1 MSGPAPDRAGRGLKV
16 VLFCGGRG
24 IRLREHSETLPK
36 PMVPIGYRPILWHV
50 MRYYAHFGQRDFVL
64 CLGYKAD
71 VIKDYFLRYNE
82 ALSNDFVLDGRADGR
97 ADGRTDGRAGAVTLL
112 HSDIDD
118 WRISF
123 IDTGLNANIGERLR
137 AVRSFVADDEMFLA
151 NYGDVVT
158 DAPLDTF
165 IEDFRKRGK
174 VAAFISVRPTSY
186 SFHVVRFGA
195 DGLVAGLDDV
205 HSADI
210 WINGGFFIFRR
221 EIFDYLRPGEELV
234 EAPFARLI
242 AENQLISY
250 RYDGFWAPMDTL
262 KDVQTLEAHYES
274 GRAPWA
280 LWQRDRAPE
289 G

>member
-1 MSGPAPDRAGRGLKV
+1 MSESGQDGGRGLKV

-24 IRLREHSETLPK
+24 IRLREASETLPK

-50 MRYYAHFGQRDFVL
+50 MRYYAHFGQHDFIL

-82 ALSNDFVLDGRADGR
+82 ALSNDFVLDGKADGQP
-97 ADGRTDGRAGAVTLL
+97 GSVTLL
-112 HSDIDD
+112 RSDIDD

-137 AVRSFVADDEMFLA
+137 AVRSYIGDDEIFLA

-165 IEDFRKRGK
+165 IDDFRGRGK

-186 SFHVVRFGA
+186 SFHVVRFGPE
-195 DGLVAGLDDV
+195 GLVAGLDDV
-205 HSADI
+205 RSSDL

-221 EIFDYLRPGEELV
+221 EIFDYLEPGEELV

-242 AENQLISY
+242 AANQLVSY

-262 KDVQTLEAHYES
+262 KDVQTLESHYES

>member
-1 MSGPAPDRAGRGLKV
+1 MSGSGSDSGSRGLKV

-24 IRLREHSETLPK
+24 IRLREASETLPK

-82 ALSNDFVLDGRADGR
+82 ALSNDFVLDGKTG
-97 ADGRTDGRAGAVTLL
+97 AGSKAVTLL
-112 HSDIDD
+112 HSDIDE

-137 AVRSFVADDEMFLA
+137 AVRSYVADDEIFLA

-165 IEDFRKRGK
+165 IADFRKRDK
-174 VAAFISVRPTSY
+174 LAAFISVRPTSY
-186 SFHVVRFGA
+186 SFHVVRFA
-195 DGLVAGLDDV
+195 EDGLVAGLDDV
-205 HSADI
+205 RSSDL

-242 AENQLISY
+242 AENKLISY

>member
-1 MSGPAPDRAGRGLKV
+1 MSGPAPDRTGRGLKV

-24 IRLREHSETLPK
+24 IRLREASETLPK

-82 ALSNDFVLDGRADGR
+82 ALSNDFVLDGK
-97 ADGRTDGRAGAVTLL
+97 AGAVTLL
-112 HSDIDD
+112 QSDIDD

>member
-1 MSGPAPDRAGRGLKV
+1 VSEPAAEPGSRGLKV

-24 IRLREHSETLPK
+24 IRLREASETLPK

-82 ALSNDFVLDGRADGR
+82 ALSNDFVLDGKGH
-97 ADGRTDGRAGAVTLL
+97 GGDGRAGAVTLL
-112 HSDIDD
+112 QSDIDD

-137 AVRSFVADDEMFLA
+137 AVRSYVAGDEIFLA

-165 IEDFRKRGK
+165 IADFRKRDK
-174 VAAFISVRPTSY
+174 IAAFISVRPTSY
-186 SFHVVRFGA
+186 SFHVVRFGK

-205 HSADI
+205 RSSDL

-242 AENQLISY
+242 ADNQLISY

-262 KDVQTLEAHYES
+262 KDVQMLEAHYES

>member
-1 MSGPAPDRAGRGLKV
+1 VSGSGIDSGSRGLKV

-24 IRLREHSETLPK
+24 IRLREASETLPK

-82 ALSNDFVLDGRADGR
+82 ALSNDFVLDGKGHGA
-97 ADGRTDGRAGAVTLL
+97 TGAVTLL
-112 HSDIDD
+112 QSDIDD

-137 AVRSFVADDEMFLA
+137 AVRSHVADDEIFLA

-165 IEDFRKRGK
+165 IADFRKRDK
-174 VAAFISVRPTSY
+174 LAAFISVRPTSY
-186 SFHVVRFGA
+186 SFHVVRFGE

-205 HSADI
+205 RSSDL